1 VLGISQ
7 ETVTAGGVVKYYKD
21 PAKAVSDLAAGVLQ
35 AAFFLNP
42 VTVRE
47 FRDVSLSGH
56 VLPQKTTFFYPKI
69 LTGLLIFS
77 TRADERVPPR
87 MIHQPARIPVL
98 HRRGSLPISPPRFA
112 AARFSTWE
120 PVPALSFSPG
130 SIAPE
135 LRCGSV
141 EIQRGCGVR
150 PKEHRGE
157 RACRGASPC
166 TATETAAG
174 LSRRIRPRRLRPRR
188 LGEGR
193 RNPDPRKEIARH
205 EVTCTLS
212 DVFHTAGR
220 YLSPR
225 GRFAMIGLPKRLPE
239 ILSCAAAVGIFP
251 ERLRFVHPY
260 ADRPANLLLFAGSR
274 RKSPELSVLPD
285 LAVYASRGRLH
296 PEMERIYRGL
306 TPP

>member
-1 VLGISQ
+1 MSGFRDRPGFFAILQ
-7 ETVTAGGVVKYYKD
+7 PAGGYRFSID
-21 PAKAVSDLAAGVLQ
+21 AVLLA
-35 AAFFLNP
+35 
-42 VTVRE
+42 
-47 FRDVSLSGH
+47 D
-56 VLPQKTTFFYPKI
+56 
-69 LTGLLIFS
+69 
-77 TRADERVPPR
+77 
-87 MIHQPARIPVL
+87 
-98 HRRGSLPISPPRFA
+98 FA
-112 AARFSTWE
+112 AAVRCRT
-120 PVPALSFSPG
+120 VLDLGTG
-130 SIAPE
+130 SGIVLLLLARLRPE
-135 LRCGSV
+135 LRCGVGV
-141 EIQRGCGVR
+141 EIQRELWEFARRNIEENGLAGTLSAVHGDFR
-150 PKEHRGE
+150 EAQP
-157 RACRGASPC
+157 
-166 TATETAAG
+166 G
-174 LSRRIRPRRLRPRR
+174 LSPGAFDLVVSNPPFRR

-212 DVFHTAGR
+212 DVFRTAGR
-220 YLSPR
+220 FLSPR

-239 ILSCAAAVGIFP
+239 ILSCAAAAGIFP